1 MSIVCDND
9 INNNEITDKGNND
22 SQLIFKI
29 HPLKLYKKYTHINIT
44 RPSNVSGDLFSCLK
58 EYNFDYKIVN
68 QLIFSLND
76 NVIRNLYRYIWVKFK
91 LLKIHIIGNLIEYN
105 DDPTYKYINDFQMI
119 YYKDFEIEHN
129 KKLFQNYNN
138 FVYNNL
144 YSTNKTLC
152 IFLYN
157 TIAQYLVY

>member
-1 MSIVCDND
+1 MSIVCDNN
-9 INNNEITDKGNND
+9 NNNEINDDD

-29 HPLKLYKKYTHINIT
+29 HPFKLYKKYTNINLTTI
-44 RPSNVSGDLFSCLK
+44 PNESGELFSCLG
-58 EYNFDYKIVN
+58 EYNFDYKILN
-68 QLIFSLND
+68 KLIFSLNE

-91 LLKIHIIGNLIEYN
+91 LLKIHIKENLEEYN
-105 DDPTYKYINDFQMI
+105 DDPTYKYINDFQIM
-119 YYKDFEIEHN
+119 YYKDFDNENN
-129 KKLFQNYNN
+129 KILFLNYYN

-157 TIAQYLVY
+157 TIAQYLVC